1 MYRRN
6 KKDEG
11 KLFLSTVK
19 PFKPVTSQTI
29 SRWLVNTIKMAYEN
43 TDLKVKAHSTRAI
56 GPSWALFNGAS
67 MKSILESADWST
79 DTTFIKFYLR
89 NVDVKHYASRNGHLR
104 ACKVLLEN
112 GADPNICTRS
122 GLSSALHRSAMKG
135 HGAIVQLLISH
146 RADCAACDADGKTP
160 LHKAAENGFEEV
172 CSTLIKANPTC
183 KIVLDNKNKTPM
195 DYVPTNNIQLL
206 KLFSS

>member
-1 MYRRN
+1 
-6 KKDEG
+6 
-11 KLFLSTVK
+11 
-19 PFKPVTSQTI
+19 
-29 SRWLVNTIKMAYEN
+29 MAN
-43 TDLKVKAHSTRAI
+43 
-56 GPSWALFNGAS
+56 
-67 MKSILESADWST
+67 ST
-79 DTTFIKFYLR
+79 DDHGHCCSGEISNPSVCQTLDELEFERGIWSAALNGKVEKIKQHLTKGVNPNAADTSGYTAL
-89 NVDVKHYASRNGHLR
+89 HYASRNGHLR

-112 GADPNICTRS
+112 GADPNICTKS

-135 HGAIVQLLISH
+135 HGAIVQLLISY
-146 RADCAACDADGKTP
+146 RADCAGCDADGKTP